1 MRALILVD
9 IQNDFLPGGRL
20 AVAGGD
26 AVVPVANRLMDA
38 VDLVV
43 GTLDWHP
50 PGHESFASAHAGRAP
65 GQVIDLHGVDQV
77 LWPDHCV
84 QWTGGAASAPGLDTD
99 RVERFFT
106 KGEDPAVDS
115 YSGFW
120 DNGRRHATGLAAWL
134 RARGVAEVVVCGL
147 ALDYCVQFTALDA
160 VDAGFA
166 TTVVVDATRAVELS
180 PGDGAAA
187 VDTLRAAGVRVVCAD
202 ELLGGSGA

>member
-20 AVAGGD
+20 AVADGD
-26 AVVPVANRLMDA
+26 AVVAVANRLMDR

-50 PGHESFASAHAGRAP
+50 AGHESFASTHAGRSP
-65 GQVIDLHGVDQV
+65 GELVSLHGLDQV

-84 QWTGGAASAPGLDTD
+84 QWTGGAAPAPGLDSA
-99 RVERFFT
+99 RVVRFFT

-120 DNGRRHATGLAAWL
+120 DNGRRHATGLAGWL
-134 RARGVAEVVVCGL
+134 QRQGVTDVLVCGL
-147 ALDYCVQFTALDA
+147 ALDYCVKFTALDA
-160 VDAGFA
+160 ADAGFT

-180 PGDGAAA
+180 AGDGEAAIA
-187 VDTLRAAGVRVVCAD
+187 ALRAAGVRVLASQ
-202 ELLGGSGA
+202 ELG

>member
-20 AVAGGD
+20 AVADGEG
-26 AVVPVANRLMDA
+26 VVAVANRLMDHA
-38 VDLVV
+38 EVVV

-50 PGHESFASAHAGRAP
+50 AGHESFASAHGGRAP
-65 GQVIDLHGVDQV
+65 GELVELHGLPQV

-84 QWTGGAASAPGLDTD
+84 QWTGGAAPAPGLDTA
-99 RVERFFT
+99 RVRRFFT

-134 RARGVAEVVVCGL
+134 QAQGVTEVLVCGL
-147 ALDYCVQFTALDA
+147 ALDYCVKFTALDA
-160 VDAGFA
+160 HDAGFA
-166 TTVVVDATRAVELS
+166 TTVVVDATRAVNLS
-180 PGDGAAA
+180 DGDGAASVA
-187 VDTLRAAGVRVVCAD
+187 ALLAAGVQVVRST
-202 ELLGGSGA
+202 ELD

>member
-26 AVVPVANRLMDA
+26 AVVAVANRLMDA
-38 VDLVV
+38 VDVVV

-50 PGHESFASAHAGRAP
+50 ATHESFASQHDGRAP
-65 GQVIDLHGVDQV
+65 GEVVDLHGLDQV

-84 QWTGGAASAPGLDTD
+84 QWSGGAAPAPGLDTA

-120 DNGRRHATGLAAWL
+120 DNGRRHATGLADWL
-134 RARGVAEVVVCGL
+134 RGRGVTDVVVCGL
-147 ALDYCVQFTALDA
+147 ALDYCVRFTALDA
-160 VDAGFA
+160 LDAGFA
-166 TTVVVDATRAVELS
+166 TTVVLDATRAVNLS

-187 VDTLRAAGVRVVCAD
+187 AAALQAAGVRVV
-202 ELLGGSGA
+202 GSGALLG